1 MVARQYQV
9 DVEAILVSTNLLM
22 FTVFGKL
29 KTLEQGSVLF
39 LTSKYLEKILVY
51 IGCVCYV
58 FNLSAGM
65 EKLKLLGCCWRKES
79 AIQIF

>member
-22 FTVFGKL
+22 FTVFGEL

-39 LTSKYLEKILVY
+39 LT
-51 IGCVCYV
+51 
-58 FNLSAGM
+58 
-65 EKLKLLGCCWRKES
+65 
-79 AIQIF
+79 